1 MFVELEERQMTFEE
15 CLRNH
20 DHEFHMQTVQLL
32 VGCHPYVGP
41 SNHSHYDEYQHYNP
55 PPYYESSKHI

>member
-15 CLRNH
+15 CLRNQ
-20 DHEFHMQTVQLL
+20 DCEFHMQTVRLL

-41 SNHSHYDEYQHYNP
+41 SNQSQYGEYQCYNQ
-55 PPYYESSKHI
+55 EFIIL